1 MLSLMKSAH
10 LADCAL
16 MGFKLQHK
24 VFMIVKPGLDSL
36 EVFLTEAV
44 HSHQMILGL
53 QEPTE
58 DLLEITAPRSE
69 VTNLAVALPGV
80 HDFGDRGDFSWLA
93 PYCHH
98 IRLSGA
104 LTTGLITCEEQVVS
118 EGT

>member
-1 MLSLMKSAH
+1 MMNTGILILLMASGILTAS
-10 LADCAL
+10 
-16 MGFKLQHK
+16 
-24 VFMIVKPGLDSL
+24 LDSSSGPDDEERDQDL
-36 EVFLTEAV
+36 DD
-44 HSHQMILGL
+44 ILGEELTDMQEYL

-58 DLLEITAPRSE
+58 NLLEVTAPRSE

-80 HDFGDRGDFSWLA
+80 HDYGDRGDFSWLA

-98 IRLSGA
+98 TRLSGA